1 MIQYR
6 NWQKEI
12 YRSAFSQNYSVS
24 VNGGSDKVTYY
35 ISANFKNI
43 NGTVKQTG
51 LKQGDLRANIG
62 MDLSKTVHLNMTF
75 SGSLRQNDMMAGGS
89 TLGGSTTAISRTALD
104 YAPFE
109 MPADDPSFQAE
120 TKTTI
125 FSWLNDYE
133 DVTND
138 KTFNMSMDLS

>member
-1 MIQYR
+1 M
-6 NWQKEI
+6 
-12 YRSAFSQNYSVS
+12 
-24 VNGGSDKVTYY
+24 NGGSDKMTYY
-35 ISANFKNI
+35 ISANFKDI

-75 SGSLRQNDMMAGGS
+75 SGSLRQNNMMAGGS

-109 MPADDPSFQAE
+109 MPGRRPFVPGRNKDHNLQLA
-120 TKTTI
+120 K
-125 FSWLNDYE
+125 
-133 DVTND
+133 
-138 KTFNMSMDLS
+138 